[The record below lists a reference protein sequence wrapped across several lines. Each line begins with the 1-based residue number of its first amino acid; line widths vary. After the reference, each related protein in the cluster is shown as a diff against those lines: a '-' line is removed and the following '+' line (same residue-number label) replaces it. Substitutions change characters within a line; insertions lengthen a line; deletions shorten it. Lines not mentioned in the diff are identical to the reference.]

1 VAAGHNC
8 RGEGFVNADL
18 RLALELADIAD
29 RLAMSRFRAS
39 DLEVETKPDGSPVTD
54 ADGTIE
60 RALRARL
67 AKARPDHAILGEEL
81 GASGDSPWSWY
92 LDPIDGTG
100 SFLAGG
106 LDWYALI
113 ALVHDGV
120 PLLGIASAPALEC
133 RWWASRG
140 QGAFRN
146 GSRLRVSATRPL
158 AEATI
163 NDDWHH
169 TLERGVTGQ
178 PINRIADACARVR
191 PYAESGVLAVAEAE
205 SDIAIGVGGY
215 PWDHAPLKVIVE
227 EAGGRFTDLDGTD
240 AIDTRHCLVS
250 NGRLHEEA
258 LALLAARNHAEPGR

>member
-1 VAAGHNC
+1 M
-8 RGEGFVNADL
+8 NADL

-29 RLAMSRFRAS
+29 RIAMSRFRAS

-60 RALRARL
+60 RALRERL
-67 AKARPDHAILGEEL
+67 AHARRDHAILGEEL
-81 GASGDSPWSWY
+81 GATGESPWSWY

-120 PLLGIASAPALEC
+120 PLIGVASAPALDR

-140 QGAFRN
+140 EGAFGDGR
-146 GSRLRVSATRPL
+146 RLRVSATDRL

-163 NDDWHH
+163 SDDWHH
-169 TLERGVTGQ
+169 TLERGLTGQ
-178 PINRIADACARVR
+178 PINRIAAACARVR
-191 PYAESGVLAVAEAE
+191 PYVPPGVLAVAEAE
-205 SDIAIGVGGY
+205 SDIALGVGGY

-227 EAGGRFTDLDGTD
+227 EAGGRFTDLRGTD
-240 AIDTRHCLVS
+240 AIDTRHCLLS
-250 NGRLHEEA
+250 NGHLHDDA
-258 LALLAARNHAEPGR
+258 LALLADGVSPVSGP